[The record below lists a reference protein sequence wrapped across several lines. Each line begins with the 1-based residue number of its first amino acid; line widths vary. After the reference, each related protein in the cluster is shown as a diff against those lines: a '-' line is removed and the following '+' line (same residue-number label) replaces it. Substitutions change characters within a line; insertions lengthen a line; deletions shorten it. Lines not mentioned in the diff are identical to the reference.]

1 MKPVLLTLLIFF
13 TGSLYAKTPAI
24 NEIRML
30 YEKAAN
36 DEKACIQLIDLLT
49 PYNEIN
55 NPLLFGY
62 KAVATMLMAKHV
74 FFPFTKLSYFNKG
87 KKMLGKSIE
96 ADAKNVEL
104 RFLRF
109 TMETNVP
116 SILGYTADIKND
128 KNFILNL
135 YPGIKDP
142 LLKNF
147 MLPVLQK
154 SDHISANEKRLLK

>member
-1 MKPVLLTLLIFF
+1 MKSVFLTILFF
-13 TGSLYAKTPAI
+13 YSTSLFAKDPAI
-24 NEIRML
+24 NEVRML
-30 YEKAAN
+30 YEKAATN
-36 DEKACIQLIDLLT
+36 EKTCKQLIDLLS
-49 PYNEIN
+49 PYNEKN
-55 NPLLFGY
+55 NPLLSGY

-96 ADAKNVEL
+96 VDGKNVEL

-116 SILGYTADIKND
+116 SFLGYNDDIKND
-128 KNFILNL
+128 KNFILNF
-135 YPGIKDP
+135 YQGITDT

-154 SDHISANEKRLLK
+154 SDHITANEKRRLK

>member
-1 MKPVLLTLLIFF
+1 MFTLYFFF
-13 TGSLYAKTPAI
+13 TGSLFAKPPAI
-24 NEIRML
+24 NEVRML
-30 YEKAAN
+30 YVKAAN
-36 DEKACIQLIDLLT
+36 DEKTCRQLIDLLI
-49 PYNEIN
+49 PYNEKN

-74 FFPFTKLSYFNKG
+74 FFLFTKLSYFNRG

-96 ADAKNVEL
+96 VDDKNVEL

-109 TMETNVP
+109 TMQTNVP
-116 SILGYTADIKND
+116 SFLGYTADIKND
-128 KNFILNL
+128 KNFILNF
-135 YPGIKDP
+135 YQGITDT

-154 SDHISANEKRLLK
+154 SDHITADEKRRLW